1 MKKIVFFIFLSV
13 LIFSC
18 KNSDDDNHFDVN
30 LLKNKTWIV
39 QKELSN
45 KVWNDTLIF
54 NANHTSILKTKL
66 IDGLWNNTDVQISSH
81 WELKGNQII
90 FSDLK
95 VNLVSSKSPWIKEDV
110 EWEKAVF
117 GGIMYGKSDEIE
129 AKEKPTFT
137 KKNKDIWY
145 IQKLTKNQLVV
156 QDDNRQ
162 ITTYTA
168 L

>member
-18 KNSDDDNHFDVN
+18 KNNDDDNHFDVD
-30 LLKNKTWIV
+30 LLKHKTWV
-39 QKELSN
+39 AQKEMPN
-45 KVWNDTLIF
+45 KVWNDTLTF

-95 VNLVSSKSPWIKEDV
+95 VNLVSSKSPWIREDI
-110 EWEKAVF
+110 EDENAVN
-117 GGIMYGKSDEIE
+117 GGIKYGENGKNDNS
-129 AKEKPTFT
+129 EKPFFT
-137 KKNKDIWY
+137 KNKEIWY
-145 IQKLTKNQLVV
+145 IQKLTQNQLVV
-156 QDDNRQ
+156 QDDNHQ